1 MKNIIKI
8 VVIAAMIVLMPMTAF
23 AVENDSDVTEMN
35 DSLNISTEI
44 KQQLGVGNTE
54 KAIKMFNV
62 SMHFAFADIH
72 NIDELLEKDDL
83 ILSEYYAI
91 QSVDGTLSYKD
102 IIDGTVVS
110 LAGDMSTNQKAIKFL
125 QDNTV
130 ATKIP
135 AGAEIYETYYLSG
148 ENSYSGTAIYYKTN
162 KGDFVY
168 YSHYTV
174 GDSEYLFPVKD
185 FCEYQRA
192 LYDEMGKYPDLDGG
206 VDISQLWDLTR
217 YDIHSEDF
225 NIQTDIEHQI
235 IDDDRQQQNGVDV
248 VTSLKYD
255 DFKNVAKWGMVF
267 IGALLLIVAAVFV
280 GIRIK
285 NNR

>member
-1 MKNIIKI
+1 MYKTLKLSKDIKI
-8 VVIAAMIVLMPMTAF
+8 IISDFDGIFTDNSILIS
-23 AVENDSDVTEMN
+23 DSGETC
-35 DSLNISTEI
+35 
-44 KQQLGVGNTE
+44 K
-54 KAIKMFNV
+54 K
-62 SMHFAFADIH
+62 
-72 NIDELLEKDDL
+72 
-83 ILSEYYAI
+83 
-91 QSVDGTLSYKD
+91 LSYKD

-168 YSHYTV
+168 YSHYAV

-192 LYDEMGKYPDLDGG
+192 IYDEMGKYADLDGG